1 MYSPL
6 TNQLRCGTVRHA
18 GTKMPPELGRPR
30 PPGSI
35 TPPLQRRPSPGGPLE
50 L

>member
-35 TPPLQRRPSPGGPLE
+35 TPRCNATPALE
-50 L
+50 AL